1 MPRLPTHSDRSPSHG
16 RRRSRWLSR
25 LGDVS
30 GAFADLGTFLPLI
43 IGMFAVARLD
53 PSGVLIGFGLFALA
67 VAVLYRRPVPVQPM
81 KVVAA
86 LVIAGGLSAA
96 DVAASGILL
105 AGVLLLLAAVGV
117 IGHLGRLIPETVML
131 GIQLGVGLYLSWA
144 GIQLLAADA
153 WLGMVALGVLLVFQL
168 SPWRPVAVPVV
179 LLIGVGHAVLYGAT
193 PLPALSLGIHLPD
206 WVWPGVDNFVTAAR
220 DVLLPQL
227 ALTLT
232 NATLVTAAIA
242 AERFPADRARIT
254 PKRLAVSTGG
264 LNMLL
269 APLGAFPMCHGA
281 GGLVVQY
288 RFGARTGLAPA
299 IFGGSC
305 LVLGVFLGADGLALL
320 QIIPLAV
327 VGAMLAVA
335 GADLALTRR
344 LRSTSPD
351 RMVLIG
357 ITGLTCLFGNVAL
370 GLLVG
375 VILEFARAR
384 WFVGREP

>member
-1 MPRLPTHSDRSPSHG
+1 
-16 RRRSRWLSR
+16 
-25 LGDVS
+25 
-30 GAFADLGTFLPLI
+30 
-43 IGMFAVARLD
+43 
-53 PSGVLIGFGLFALA
+53 
-67 VAVLYRRPVPVQPM
+67 
-81 KVVAA
+81 
-86 LVIAGGLSAA
+86 
-96 DVAASGILL
+96 
-105 AGVLLLLAAVGV
+105 
-117 IGHLGRLIPETVML
+117 ML

-144 GIQLLAADA
+144 GIQLIAADA
-153 WLGMVALGVLLVFQL
+153 SLGVVALVVLLLFQL
-168 SPWRPVAVPVV
+168 SPWKPAAVPVV
-179 LLIGVGHAVLYGAT
+179 LIIGVGYSVLFGST
-193 PLPALSLGIHLPD
+193 PLPALSLGFHLPG
-206 WVWPGVDNFVTAAR
+206 WVLPGMENFVTAAR
-220 DVLLPQL
+220 DVFLPQL

-242 AERFPADRARIT
+242 AERFPGDRARIT
-254 PKRLAVSTGG
+254 PKRLSVSTGG

-269 APLGAFPMCHGA
+269 APFGAFPMCHGA

-305 LVLGVFLGADGLALL
+305 LLLGVFLGADGLALL

-375 VILEFARAR
+375 VLLELVRVWLFDKER
-384 WFVGREP
+384 